1 MEYWC
6 EMGLLNETLLSNQIK
21 PQLFH
26 DGDPYNIET
35 SPLICRAKQ

>member
-21 PQLFH
+21 PQLFR
-26 DGDPYNIET
+26 DGDPYRIET
-35 SPLICRAKQ
+35 SPLICREKQ